1 VGVHHQRH
9 RKRESHMQVKFLIL
23 AVAAASILVTG
34 CGTASPSAAAPE
46 ASVTTSAAPS
56 MVTLP
61 DVVGQNGAI
70 ARDTLTTLGLTKLD
84 LAADATS
91 GHQIVLNP
99 ANWTV
104 TKMEP
109 KAGTQVRTNQ
119 TVVITMTK

>member
-1 VGVHHQRH
+1 MR
-9 RKRESHMQVKFLIL
+9 VKFLIL

-34 CGTASPSAAAPE
+34 CGTATPSAAAPE
-46 ASVTTSAAPS
+46 ASVTTSATPS
-56 MVTLP
+56 MVMLP

-70 ARDTLTTLGLTKLD
+70 AQDTLTTLGLTKLD
-84 LAADATS
+84 LAADAAS

-109 KAGTQVRTNQ
+109 KAGTSVRTDQ
-119 TVVITMTK
+119 AVVITMTK